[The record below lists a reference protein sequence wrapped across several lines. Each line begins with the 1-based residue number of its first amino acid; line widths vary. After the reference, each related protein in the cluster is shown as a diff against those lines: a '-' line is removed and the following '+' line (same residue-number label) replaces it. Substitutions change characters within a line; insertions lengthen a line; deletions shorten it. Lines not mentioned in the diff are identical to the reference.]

1 MENHRTDSIPND
13 SYPVKSDRLLV
24 CALVGIAAPIVSRAQ
39 DLVITVAPPELPVY
53 EQPAIPEPGY
63 IWTPGY
69 WAYGPDGYYWVPGTW
84 VEPPSVGLLW
94 TPGYWGWQDGNYGW
108 NEGYW
113 GQQIGFYGGVDYGYG
128 YGGDGY
134 EGGYWNNGVFAYNRT
149 VNNFGGVTITNVYSK
164 TVITNN
170 NTTRASFNGGTGGT
184 AAKPT
189 PQQQAVAHEKHV
201 PATPLQAQHQH
212 AASTNKALL
221 ASVNHGSPAIAATSK
236 PGEFAGKGVVP
247 AKAGNGA
254 VPASEIKP
262 STTPSGAA
270 PAGAAALEKNRPIG
284 NVRPATSGGTPLKPT
299 NTPPKPLAT
308 VVPPKTAV
316 VKPPPPRA
324 AVVRPPP
331 HPVAARP
338 PAPPHPV
345 AAVRPPP
352 HPVAARPPAP
362 RPAAPRPPAAKP
374 PPPKKPPG

>member
-1 MENHRTDSIPND
+1 MGW
-13 SYPVKSDRLLV
+13 LLS
-24 CALVGIAAPIVSRAQ
+24 ALVVMALPIVSRAQ

-113 GQQIGFYGGVDYGYG
+113 GPQVGFYGGVDYGYG

-164 TVITNN
+164 TVITH
-170 NTTRASFNGGTGGT
+170 NTATRASFNGGAGGT
-184 AAKPT
+184 TAKPT

-201 PATPLQAQHQH
+201 PATPLQTQHQH
-212 AASTNKALL
+212 AASTNRALL

-236 PGEFAGKGVVP
+236 PGEFEGKGVVP
-247 AKAGNGA
+247 AKAGNTV
-254 VPASEIKP
+254 VPATQARP
-262 STTPSGAA
+262 NAAAPAGAA
-270 PAGAAALEKNRPIG
+270 PAGAAALEKRQPIG
-284 NVRPATSGGTPLKPT
+284 TTRPATATGIPPKPAR
-299 NTPPKPLAT
+299 TPPKPLAA
-308 VVPPKTAV
+308 VSPPKTTAL
-316 VKPPPPRA
+316 KPPTPATNA
-324 AVVRPPP
+324 AIKPAPHPTAVPP

-338 PAPPHPV
+338 APP
-345 AAVRPPP
+345 PPP

-362 RPAAPRPPAAKP
+362 RPAAAKP
-374 PPPKKPPG
+374 PPPKKPPPH